1 MDIQEQ
7 LIREFRIV
15 EPTGNIEIII
25 KYHGDLAAIASRLE
39 AVAEELNENY
49 AILTLP
55 AYRVSTIFDIPQ
67 VEYYE
72 LPKTV
77 TFQIQRGTDLTGIR
91 RVQSAEEFN
100 LKGNGVLVGIIDSGI
115 DYTHPDFRHADGTT
129 RILYIWDQSAPSGTP
144 PTGFRSGHLYTA
156 EDLNTALLSNDPL
169 SIVPE
174 QDTVGHGTAVAGVAA
189 GNGASSGGFY
199 SGAAPEAQIIVVKLT
214 PYPQP
219 GFSRSTDIMRGV
231 KFCLDIAEGLEM
243 PIAINISYGTN
254 EGAHNGSSL
263 FETYLDSAAQR
274 WKNVICVAA
283 GNERSA
289 GHHYRGTINQGQRLQ
304 IEFGIGDNIR
314 NIFLSCWKNFADT
327 FQVELI
333 SPSGNSSGIVS
344 PLNRITRV
352 VLDGVRVTMLYGQ
365 PNHYNINQ
373 EIYIGLEAIT
383 GAIRSDIWKLILRGT
398 QVVDGRFDIWL
409 PMTDMVTERTSFLE
423 PSPLTTVTIP
433 STAYSVI
440 CVGGYD
446 AIQNSVAFFS
456 GLGFTYMTYGQ
467 KPDIVA
473 PAVDII
479 TTAPGGGYDSF
490 TGTSLAAPF
499 VTGAAALMMEWGH
512 VKRNDPFL
520 FGQRV
525 KAFLC
530 RNASRNF
537 PVSFPNEA
545 WGYGVLNLIATMND
559 LMELMQI

>member
-7 LIREFRIV
+7 LIREFRV
-15 EPTGNIEIII
+15 FEPTGNIEVII
-25 KYHGDLAAIASRLE
+25 KYHGDLAAIAARVDG
-39 AVAEELNENY
+39 VAEELNENY

-55 AYRVSTIFDIPQ
+55 AYRVPTLIEVPQ
-67 VEYYE
+67 VEFYE

-77 TFQIQRGTDLTGIR
+77 TFQVDQGTDLTGIT
-91 RVQSAEEFN
+91 RVQDSAEFN
-100 LKGNGVLVGIIDSGI
+100 LRGEGVLVGIIDSGI
-115 DYTHPDFRHADGTT
+115 DYTHPDFRNPDGTT
-129 RILYIWDQSAPSGTP
+129 RILYIWDQSAEGTP

-156 EDLNTALLSNDPL
+156 DDLNTALLNANPL

-189 GNGASSGGFY
+189 GNGASARGVY
-199 SGAAPEAQIIVVKLT
+199 TGAAPESQIIAVKLT
-214 PYPQP
+214 SYPSP

-263 FETYLDSAAQR
+263 FETFLDSASQR

-283 GNERSA
+283 GNERSS
-289 GHHYRGTINQGQRLQ
+289 GHHFRGVISQGQSLQ
-304 IEFGIGDNIR
+304 IEFGIGENIR
-314 NIFLSCWKNFADT
+314 NVFLSLWKNFADT
-327 FQVELI
+327 YQVELV
-333 SPSGNSSGIVS
+333 SPSGSSSGIIS
-344 PLNRITRV
+344 LLNRVTRV
-352 VLDGVRVTMLYGQ
+352 VLDGVRVSMLYGQ

-373 EIYIGLEAIT
+373 EIYIGLEGVG
-383 GAIRSDIWKLILRGT
+383 GAIRSDVWRLVLWGA
-398 QVVDGRFDIWL
+398 QVVDGNFDIWL

-423 PSPLTTVTIP
+423 PSALTSITIP

-440 CVGGYD
+440 CVGGYNS
-446 AIQNSVAFFS
+446 ILNSVAFFS
-456 GLGFTYMTYGQ
+456 GLGFRYMTNGQ

-473 PAVDII
+473 PAVGII
-479 TTAPGGGYDSF
+479 SAASGGGYDSF
-490 TGTSLAAPF
+490 TGTSIAAPF
-499 VTGAAALMMEWGH
+499 VTGSAALMMEWGI
-512 VKRNDPFL
+512 VKRNDLFL
-520 FGQRV
+520 YGQKV

-537 PVSFPNEA
+537 PFSFPNEA

-559 LMELMQI
+559 LRELSQI

>member
-7 LIREFRIV
+7 LIREFSIV
-15 EPTGNIEIII
+15 EPTGEIETII
-25 KYHGDLAAIASRLE
+25 KYHGDLAAIASKLE

-55 AYRVSTIFDIPQ
+55 AYRIPTISEVPQ
-67 VEYYE
+67 VEFYE
-72 LPKTV
+72 LPKTL
-77 TFQIQRGTDLTGIR
+77 TFQIERGIDITGIT
-91 RVQSAEEFN
+91 RVQNMADFN
-100 LKGNGVLVGIIDSGI
+100 LRGNGVLVGIIDSGI
-115 DYTHPDFRHADGTT
+115 DYTHLDFRNADGTT
-129 RILYIWDQSAPSGTP
+129 RILYLWDQSEPGTP
-144 PTGFRSGHLYTA
+144 PTGFRSGRLYTA
-156 EDLNTALLSNDPL
+156 EDLNTALLSEDPF

-174 QDTVGHGTAVAGVAA
+174 QDFVGHGTAVAGVAA
-189 GNGASSGGFY
+189 GNGASSGGDNA
-199 SGAAPEAQIIVVKLT
+199 GAAPESQIIVVKLT

-219 GFSRSTDIMRGV
+219 GFSRSTDIMRAV

-263 FETYLDSAAQR
+263 FETYLDTASQR

-289 GHHYRGTINQGQRLQ
+289 GHHYKGIVNQGESLN
-304 IEFGIGDNIR
+304 IEFAIGENIR
-314 NIFLSCWKNFADT
+314 KLFLSCWKNFADT
-327 FQVELI
+327 FQVEII
-333 SPSGNSSGIVS
+333 SPSGSSSGIVS

-352 VLDGVRVTMLYGQ
+352 VLDGVRVTMLYRQ

-383 GAIRSDIWKLILRGT
+383 GVIPSSIWRLILRGT
-398 QVVDGRFDIWL
+398 QVVDGNFDIWL

-473 PAVDII
+473 PAVNIV
-479 TTAPGGGYDSF
+479 TTAAGGGYDSF

-559 LMELMQI
+559 LRELIQT

>member
-7 LIREFRIV
+7 LIREFRV
-15 EPTGNIEIII
+15 FEPTGNIEVII
-25 KYHGDLAAIASRLE
+25 KYHGDLAAIAARVDG
-39 AVAEELNENY
+39 VAEELNENY

-55 AYRVSTIFDIPQ
+55 AYRVPTLIEVPQ
-67 VEYYE
+67 VEFYE

-77 TFQIQRGTDLTGIR
+77 TFQVDQGTDLTGIT
-91 RVQSAEEFN
+91 RVQDSAEFN
-100 LKGNGVLVGIIDSGI
+100 LRGEGVLVGIIDSGI
-115 DYTHPDFRHADGTT
+115 DYTHPDFRNPDGTT
-129 RILYIWDQSAPSGTP
+129 RILYIWDQSAEGTP

-156 EDLNTALLSNDPL
+156 DDLNTALLNANPL

-189 GNGASSGGFY
+189 GNGASARGVY
-199 SGAAPEAQIIVVKLT
+199 TGAAPESQIIAVKLT
-214 PYPQP
+214 SYPSP

-263 FETYLDSAAQR
+263 FETFLDSASQR

-283 GNERSA
+283 GNERSS
-289 GHHYRGTINQGQRLQ
+289 GHHFRGVISQGQSLQ
-304 IEFGIGDNIR
+304 IEFGIGENIR
-314 NIFLSCWKNFADT
+314 NVFLSLWKNFADT
-327 FQVELI
+327 YQVELV
-333 SPSGNSSGIVS
+333 SPSGSSSGIIS
-344 PLNRITRV
+344 LLNRVTRV
-352 VLDGVRVTMLYGQ
+352 VLDGVRVSMLYGQ

-373 EIYIGLEAIT
+373 EIYIGLEGVG
-383 GAIRSDIWKLILRGT
+383 GAIRSDVWRLVLRGA
-398 QVVDGRFDIWL
+398 QVVDGNFDIWL

-423 PSPLTTVTIP
+423 PSALTSITIP

-440 CVGGYD
+440 CVGGYNS
-446 AIQNSVAFFS
+446 ILNSVAFFS
-456 GLGFTYMTYGQ
+456 GLGFRYMTNGQ

-473 PAVDII
+473 PAVGII
-479 TTAPGGGYDSF
+479 SAASGGGYDSF
-490 TGTSLAAPF
+490 TGTSIAAPF
-499 VTGAAALMMEWGH
+499 VTGSAALMMEWGI
-512 VKRNDPFL
+512 VKRNDLFL
-520 FGQRV
+520 YGQKV

-537 PVSFPNEA
+537 PFSFPNEA

-559 LMELMQI
+559 LRELSQI